1 MFVWA
6 AISYQLQEHIHRI
19 WMNMVHLLIQWLPY
33 LVICRGDPLV
43 NFKLS
48 SLMMKNVV
56 QNWAIWETHF
66 FPQSWSKSY
75 PEPKTQDP
83 KPPILNMHSDFKTP
97 WTTKIQNFDASPPK
111 KNRLIKMFV
120 WQGPAPNLDLGP
132 FGPQTQNPEPKTIEV
147 LLFWGCP
154 KIFLSLLSIFL
165 PSPNSPIDRRKNVQ
179 SAGFHTCFWY
189 GNIVVPMVFALDH
202 VVHSKHFYPKYS
214 KFFFPSTSEGLNK
227 WYSI

>member
-1 MFVWA
+1 M
-6 AISYQLQEHIHRI
+6 
-19 WMNMVHLLIQWLPY
+19 
-33 LVICRGDPLV
+33 
-43 NFKLS
+43 
-48 SLMMKNVV
+48 
-56 QNWAIWETHF
+56 
-66 FPQSWSKSY
+66 
-75 PEPKTQDP
+75 PEPEVQQLHNVG
-83 KPPILNMHSDFKTP
+83 PPVARWRVPTSFSFCTCPLYFAWVFLSYLMPSHFIGIFSLGPCILFYFFRCLTP
-97 WTTKIQNFDASPPK
+97 PLWQQTRVKISMPPPPK

>member
-1 MFVWA
+1 MSFHNPDPKIIDVLFLFRVSA
-6 AISYQLQEHIHRI
+6 CILFYSSPFFSFFLRCSFGLPSVISCRNTHIYIYIHRI

-97 WTTKIQNFDASPPK
+97 WTTKIQNYPRPGYL
-111 KNRLIKMFV
+111 NRMGGLK
-120 WQGPAPNLDLGP
+120 P
-132 FGPQTQNPEPKTIEV
+132 
-147 LLFWGCP
+147 LL
-154 KIFLSLLSIFL
+154 K
-165 PSPNSPIDRRKNVQ
+165 
-179 SAGFHTCFWY
+179 
-189 GNIVVPMVFALDH
+189 
-202 VVHSKHFYPKYS
+202 
-214 KFFFPSTSEGLNK
+214 
-227 WYSI
+227 